1 MYQSRGQ
8 VGVLEQMLLLLIVI
22 GLSVTLFLLHLNTL
36 NALEVNANERFKRI
50 ERSYTTKLLIEDVYF
65 NNSTSTLHIFVTN
78 VGYDCI
84 IDSLIVD
91 SRLWLS
97 GLNLRLTYMESAWI
111 NATFPDWF
119 TLTEG
124 LHEVLI
130 VTQDGLKFKEVV
142 YVGS

>member
-1 MYQSRGQ
+1 
-8 VGVLEQMLLLLIVI
+8 MLLLLIVL
-22 GLSVTLFLLHLNTL
+22 GLSVMLFLFHL
-36 NALEVNANERFKRI
+36 NALNVLGRNANERFERI

-65 NNSTSTLHIFVTN
+65 NNVTETLHTFVTN
-78 VGYDCI
+78 VGYDCV

-91 SRLWLS
+91 GRLWLS

-119 TLTEG
+119 TLTKG

-130 VTQDGLKFKEVV
+130 VTQDGLKFEGVI
-142 YVGS
+142 YVG